1 MSAPMECR
9 RIWVSIAFFTVL
21 ATSKGNED
29 TFSEELLIKP
39 VNSGHVLMHFQ
50 FTTKS
55 DVELLDK
62 TSCKFCFNVCI
73 LSLSLM
79 TNLIRIIEDINYI

>member
-39 VNSGHVLMHFQ
+39 LNSGHILMHFQ

-62 TSCKFCFNVCI
+62 TSCKFCFNR
-73 LSLSLM
+73 LNSLIKFKLQ
-79 TNLIRIIEDINYI
+79 NNGKLLKI